1 MKNKCISFVI
11 PCYNS
16 ELTIRNVVGE
26 VIREVSK
33 QEEYQ
38 YEIILVND
46 GSRDGTGDV
55 IKQLAEEN
63 DNIAAVL
70 FAKNFGQHAAL
81 MAGFCKGMG
90 EYVVCLD
97 DDGQMPIESIF
108 DLIAELERGADVAFG
123 RYEDTQQNNFR
134 NFGSFINVKMTE
146 MLLEKPKDLYMSS
159 FWAGKRF
166 VIDEICKYESAYPYV
181 GGLLL
186 RTTHNMVSV
195 PVKHRPRQQGKSGYT
210 FFKLL
215 GLWMNGFTAFS
226 VKPLRFATFCGGIS
240 AFVGFVLA
248 IVMIIR
254 KLVNPSILLGYSS
267 TITVILFVGGMI
279 MMLLGIL
286 GEYIGRI
293 YICINK
299 APQYVTREAVDHRKD
314 EQT

>member
-1 MKNKCISFVI
+1 
-11 PCYNS
+11 
-16 ELTIRNVVGE
+16 
-26 VIREVSK
+26 
-33 QEEYQ
+33 
-38 YEIILVND
+38 
-46 GSRDGTGDV
+46 
-55 IKQLAEEN
+55 
-63 DNIAAVL
+63 
-70 FAKNFGQHAAL
+70 
-81 MAGFCKGMG
+81 MAGFCKVMG

-108 DLIAELERGADVAFG
+108 ALIAELERGADVAFG
-123 RYEDTQQNNFR
+123 RYEDAQQNNFR

-195 PVKHRPRQQGKSGYT
+195 PVKHRSRQQGKSGYT